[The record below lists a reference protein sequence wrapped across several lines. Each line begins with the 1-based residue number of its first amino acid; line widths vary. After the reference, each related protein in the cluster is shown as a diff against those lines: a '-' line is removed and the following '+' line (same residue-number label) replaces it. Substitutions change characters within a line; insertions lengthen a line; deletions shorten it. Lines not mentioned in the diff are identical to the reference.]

1 MDAQLFEDLVGIPG
15 ISGREERIR
24 DLVKERLA
32 PLVDEVSVDRLGSV
46 VGVRHG
52 DRPKIMLSAHMDTIG
67 FLVKHI
73 DDSGFI
79 SLSPV
84 GGFDPRTL
92 AVQRVL
98 VCGRRDYVGLM
109 YWKTKPVHVLS
120 DEEKKKPPSIDDLFV
135 DLVVHPDEVKEN
147 VSVGDPVVLR
157 RSPMVTDDVVTAPYL
172 DDRLGV
178 YVLLESLK
186 RARETKAEIHAV
198 VSVQEEVGLRGA
210 RTSAYGADPD
220 VGIALDITLATDTP
234 GVDAAQRVA
243 EFRKGAAI
251 GVMDGSMIADPRLVA
266 HFRKLAEDNDIPY
279 QVEILPRGGT
289 DAGAMQLAR
298 SGVSVITISVP
309 VRYVHTSNESA
320 AVPDIEANVDLMAAF
335 LNSAHELTLN
345 W

>member
-1 MDAQLFEDLVGIPG
+1 MDKKLFESLVTIPG
-15 ISGREERIR
+15 VSGREERIR
-24 DLVKERLA
+24 EFVKEKLA

-46 VGVRHG
+46 IGVRRG
-52 DRPKIMLSAHMDTIG
+52 SGPKVMVAAHMDTIG

-98 VCGRRDYVGLM
+98 VCGKRDYVGLL

-120 DEEKKKPPSIDDLFV
+120 EEEKKKPPQIEDLFV
-135 DLVVHPDEVKEN
+135 DILGDPDEIAEN
-147 VSVGDPVVLR
+147 VSAGDPVILH
-157 RSPMVTDDVVTAPYL
+157 RSPIVDDKLVTAPYL
-172 DDRLGV
+172 DDRLGI
-178 YVLLESLK
+178 YVLLECL
-186 RARETKAEIHAV
+186 RAAPETEAEIHAV
-198 VSVQEEVGLRGA
+198 ISVQEEVGLRGA

-220 VGIALDITLATDTP
+220 IGIALDITLATDTP
-234 GVDAAQRVA
+234 GVEPAQRVA
-243 EFRKGAAI
+243 ELRKGVAI
-251 GVMDGSMIADPRLVA
+251 GVMDGSMIADPRLVS
-266 HFRKLAEDNDIPY
+266 HFRKLAEDNDITH

-289 DAGAMQLAR
+289 DAGAMQMAR

-309 VRYVHTSNESA
+309 VRYVHTSNEMA
-320 AVPDIEANVDLMAAF
+320 AVDDIQANVDVMAAF
-335 LNSAHELTLN
+335 LTSAHELQLA

>member
-1 MDAQLFEDLVGIPG
+1 VTIPG

-24 DLVKERLA
+24 EFVKEKLT
-32 PLVDEVSVDRLGSV
+32 PLVDEVTVDRLGSV
-46 VGVRHG
+46 IGVRRG
-52 DRPKIMLSAHMDTIG
+52 SGPKVMLSAHMDTIG

-92 AVQRVL
+92 TVQRVL
-98 VCGRRDYVGLM
+98 VCGKRDYPGLL

-120 DEEKKKPPSIDDLFV
+120 EEEKKKPPQLEDLFV
-135 DLVVHPDEVKEN
+135 DILVPPDEVKESL
-147 VSVGDPVVLR
+147 SVGDPVILQ
-157 RSPMVTDDVVTAPYL
+157 RSPIVTDEVVTAPYL

-178 YVLLESLK
+178 YVLLETL
-186 RARETKAEIHAV
+186 RAATETEAEIHAV
-198 VSVQEEVGLRGA
+198 ISVQEEVGLRGA

-220 VGIALDITLATDTP
+220 IGIALDITLATDTP
-234 GVDAAQRVA
+234 GVEPAQRVA
-243 EFRKGAAI
+243 ELRKGVAI

-298 SGVSVITISVP
+298 RGVSVVTISVP
-309 VRYVHTSNESA
+309 VRYVHTSNEMA
-320 AVPDIEANVDLMAAF
+320 AVSDIQANVDVMAAF
-335 LNSAHELTLN
+335 LAGVHDLKME

>member
-1 MDAQLFEDLVGIPG
+1 MDKELFENLVAIPG

-24 DLVKERLA
+24 EFVKERLT
-32 PLVDEVSVDRLGSV
+32 PLVDEVFVDRLGSI
-46 VGVRHG
+46 VGIRRG
-52 DRPKIMLSAHMDTIG
+52 SGPKVMLSAHMDTIG

-98 VCGRRDYVGLM
+98 VCGDRDYDGLL

-120 DEEKKKPPSIDDLFV
+120 EEEKKKPPQIEDLYV
-135 DLVVHPDEVKEN
+135 DVIADPADIEKN
-147 VSVGDPVVLR
+147 ISVGDPVVLR
-157 RSPMVTDDVVTAPYL
+157 RTPIVTDGVVSAPYL

-178 YVLLESLK
+178 YVLLESL
-186 RARETKAEIHAV
+186 RAASSTEAEIHAV
-198 VSVQEEVGLRGA
+198 ISVQEEVGLRGA

-220 VGIALDITLATDTP
+220 IGIALDITLATDTP
-234 GVDAAQRVA
+234 GVEPAQRVA
-243 EFRKGAAI
+243 ELRKGVAI
-251 GVMDGSMIADPRLVA
+251 GVMDGSMIADPRLVS

-289 DAGAMQLAR
+289 DAGAMQMAR
-298 SGVSVITISVP
+298 RGVSVVTISVP
-309 VRYVHTSNESA
+309 VRYVHTSNEMA
-320 AVPDIEANVDLMAAF
+320 AVPDIQANVDVMAAF
-335 LNSAHELTLN
+335 LESAHALDLA

>member
-1 MDAQLFEDLVGIPG
+1 MDKELFEKLVSIPG

-24 DLVKERLA
+24 DFVKERLT
-32 PLVDEVSVDRLGSV
+32 PLVDEVSVDRLGSI
-46 VGVRHG
+46 VGIRRG
-52 DRPKIMLSAHMDTIG
+52 SGPKIMLSAHMDTIG

-79 SLSPV
+79 TLSPV

-92 AVQRVL
+92 AVQRVI
-98 VCGRRDYVGLM
+98 VCGKRDFVGLL

-120 DEEKKKPPSIDDLFV
+120 EEEKKKPPQIDDLFV
-135 DLVVHPDEVKEN
+135 DLVANPDEIKDN

-157 RSPMVTDDVVTAPYL
+157 RSPIVTDDVVTAPYL

-178 YVLLESLK
+178 YILLESLK
-186 RARETKAEIHAV
+186 KASRTEAEIHAV

-210 RTSAYGADPD
+210 RTSAYGAAPD
-220 VGIALDITLATDTP
+220 IGIALDITLSTDIP
-234 GVDAAQRVA
+234 GIEAAQRVA
-243 EFRKGAAI
+243 EFRKGVAI

-289 DAGAMQLAR
+289 DAGAMQMAR
-298 SGVSVITISVP
+298 GGVSVITISVP
-309 VRYVHTSNESA
+309 VRYVHTSNEAA
-320 AVPDIEANVDLMAAF
+320 AVPDIEANVELMAAF
-335 LNSAHELTLN
+335 LEGAHNLQME